1 MIRILMND
9 FPSILF
15 QLLFFLNNCADN
27 EFEVE
32 NNNTVDNI
40 VIDRIF
46 ISTLTNRLDK
56 TYI

>member
-1 MIRILMND
+1 MIFHQFYSN
-9 FPSILF
+9 FY
-15 QLLFFLNNCADN
+15 FLNNCADN
-27 EFEVE
+27 KFEVE

-46 ISTLTNRLDK
+46 IFTLTNRLDK

>member
-15 QLLFFLNNCADN
+15 QLLFFLNNCADS